1 MSAENAHPVDQH
13 NDPLK
18 SVAAAMATAAEA
30 VRDGASDAAAKV
42 QTQLPAASRFV
53 SRFVYSSCYF
63 VSYGVVF
70 PTMLVANYVP
80 GGTPIASGL
89 LDGANAANDLIGEMR
104 SKAAARKAAET
115 DAKNENTAI
124 VQEGVEALATA

>member
-1 MSAENAHPVDQH
+1 
-13 NDPLK
+13 
-18 SVAAAMATAAEA
+18 

-42 QTQLPAASRFV
+42 QTTQPAASRFV

-104 SKAAARKAAET
+104 SKAAARKAAQT
-115 DAKNENTAI
+115 DARNENTTI

>member
-1 MSAENAHPVDQH
+1 MTAENAQPA

-18 SVAAAMATAAEA
+18 SVAAAMQTAAEA
-30 VRDGASDAAAKV
+30 VRDGASDAAHRA
-42 QTQLPAASRFV
+42 QQAIPAAGQFV

-70 PTMLVANYVP
+70 PTMFAASYIP
-80 GGTPIASGL
+80 GGGTIATGL
-89 LDGANAANDLIGEMR
+89 LDGANAANDLIADMKEK
-104 SKAAARKAAET
+104 SEAKKAAKE
-115 DAKNENTAI
+115 ENSTI